1 MSVQYKN
8 WRVGDTRT
16 LLAVTLQQEDE
27 SGDTAAVNLTGLTV
41 SVKVINGA
49 TGAIVQA
56 ATTTGVTVTTAA
68 TGKVSFNVPDA
79 VVANAGIFWV
89 SFIVT
94 DSGNTDTFPVLN
106 NELQLRVCSDS
117 VSAQAAYDAALTT

>member
-16 LLAVTLQQEDE
+16 VLAVTLQQADE
-27 SGDTAAVNLTGLTV
+27 AGDDVAVNLTGSTV
-41 SVKVINGA
+41 TAKVINAA
-49 TGAIVQA
+49 TGAVVQA
-56 ATTTGVTVTTAA
+56 ASATGVTVTTAA
-68 TGKVSFNVPDA
+68 TGKVQYDVPSA
-79 VVANAGIFWV
+79 VVANAGIYWV

-94 DSGNTDTFPVLN
+94 TAGNTDTFPVLN

-117 VSAQAAYDAALTT
+117 VSAQDAYDAALV